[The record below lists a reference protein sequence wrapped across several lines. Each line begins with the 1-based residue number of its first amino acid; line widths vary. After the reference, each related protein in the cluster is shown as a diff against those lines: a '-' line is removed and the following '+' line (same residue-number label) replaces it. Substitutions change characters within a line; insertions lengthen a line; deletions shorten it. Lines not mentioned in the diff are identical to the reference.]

1 VLEINLMGAIFMDNQ
16 ILWTKTI
23 LSVYRYLERVCNAI
37 DTICMQSALESGNI
51 LGSNFHN
58 NNALA
63 ISQKL
68 IDLSE
73 RKVSLINLKILTEEI
88 LKKLDEKD
96 AKMLILVYCDGTKRR
111 EIADKCNISL
121 RTVFRRIES
130 AEQSFAKKL
139 VCKGY
144 NAFTLA
150 KMLKDEA
157 WIKSVYDRYCQKGT
171 EEFSLSSIFLE
182 KAASM

>member
-1 VLEINLMGAIFMDNQ
+1 MKSVGRSKIMNNQ

-37 DTICMQSALESGNI
+37 DRICMQSALASGNI

-68 IDLSE
+68 IDLSQ
-73 RKVSLINLKILTEEI
+73 RKVNLINLKVLTDEI
-88 LKKLDEKD
+88 FKSLSEKD
-96 AKMLILVYCDGTKRR
+96 AKMLILVYCDGQKRKD
-111 EIADKCNISL
+111 IAQRCNISL
-121 RTVFRRIES
+121 RTVFRRIDS

-144 NAFTLA
+144 NSFSLN
-150 KMLKDEA
+150 KMLQGEA
-157 WIKSVYDRYCQKGT
+157 WIKSVYDKYCQKGN
-171 EEFSLSSIFLE
+171 EEVSLSNIFLE

>member
-1 VLEINLMGAIFMDNQ
+1 MESQ
-16 ILWTKTI
+16 IIWTKTI

-37 DTICMQSALESGNI
+37 DRICMQSALASGNI

-73 RKVSLINLKILTEEI
+73 RKVNLINLKILTDDI
-88 LKKLDEKD
+88 LKSLAVKD
-96 AKMLILVYCDGTKRR
+96 AKMLVLVYCDGQKRKD
-111 EIADKCNISL
+111 IAQTCDISL
-121 RTVFRRIES
+121 RTVFRRIDT

-144 NAFTLA
+144 NAFVLA

-157 WIKSVYDRYCQKGT
+157 WIKSVYDRFCQKGN
-171 EEFSLSSIFLE
+171 EEEVSLSSIFLE
-182 KAASM
+182 KAAAM